1 MVLSKGFLENRTPE
15 GTIPALTSR
24 LSDEFA
30 ISVVRERKEII
41 DDDRVGDTKGVEVY
55 AINAVGVDVTVKEDR
70 LHSVALFSE
79 C

>member
-1 MVLSKGFLENRTPE
+1 
-15 GTIPALTSR
+15 
-24 LSDEFA
+24 
-30 ISVVRERKEII
+30 
-41 DDDRVGDTKGVEVY
+41 VGDTKGVEVY